1 MIQMTD
7 THIDHLSFS
16 AGQKQFD
23 FENRVYSRAEMRAME
38 IDTSDYCF
46 LTEAGDFHAQLLL
59 KAEARD
65 GMLRAFFRFE
75 DGRKIITPIFWWQK
89 RQGLWDIP
97 VGTWLLLHYGL
108 NTKGGIYLLD
118 AERLEELK

>member
-16 AGQKQFD
+16 AGQQQITIEDK
-23 FENRVYSRAEMRAME
+23 VYSRAEMRAME
-38 IDTSDYCF
+38 VDTSDYCF

-65 GMLRAFFRFE
+65 GMLSAFFRFE

-89 RQGLWDIP
+89 RLGLWNIP
-97 VGTWLLLHYGL
+97 VGKWLLLHYGL
-108 NTKGGIYLLD
+108 SSKGGVYLMD
-118 AERLEELK
+118 VEL

>member
-1 MIQMTD
+1 MIQMTEQNA
-7 THIDHLSFS
+7 TQVSFS
-16 AGQKQFD
+16 AGQEGFN
-23 FENRVYSRAEMRAME
+23 FEDKVYSRAEMRAME

-46 LTEAGDFHAQLLL
+46 LTETGDFHAQLLL

-89 RQGLWDIP
+89 RLGLWNIP
-97 VGTWLLLHYGL
+97 VGKWLLLRYGL
-108 NTKGGIYLLD
+108 SSKGGVYLMD
-118 AERLEELK
+118 VEL